1 MAITPA
7 ACQAA
12 LGTNP
17 MNAIVVRADE
27 IPDGSGGSLQAWY
40 VMGNV
45 DAPGRAR
52 YVTTTR
58 SDNAATQAAAIL
70 TALRA

>member
-7 ACQAA
+7 ACQAE
-12 LGTNP
+12 LGA
-17 MNAIVVRADE
+17 NAQNAQIVRADE
-27 IPDGSGGSLQAWY
+27 VVGTTLQGWY
-40 VMGNV
+40 VLGMV

-58 SDNAATQAAAIL
+58 SDNAATQAAEIL
-70 TALRA
+70 TKLRA

>member
-1 MAITPA
+1 MAQTPA
-7 ACQAA
+7 AVQAQ

-17 MNAIVVRADE
+17 MNAQIVRADE
-27 IPDGSGGSLQAWY
+27 VVGATLQGWY
-40 VMGNV
+40 VVGNV

-52 YVTTTR
+52 WCTTTAAD
-58 SDNAATQAAAIL
+58 SAATQAAAIL